1 MSNKT
6 LVKNF
11 IAAWNNMDLESVT
24 DFFSEDI
31 IYHNIPM
38 EPLNGKEE
46 ASAFVKGLSDCE
58 SINWEIIAIAEEG
71 NMVLTE
77 RIDNFNFN
85 GDFSYKNNINHKVL
99 RTMAYTDYVIGK
111 FIEDNKIKQWRDYFD
126 LETFQ
131 QQIAGNS

>member
-46 ASAFVKGLSDCE
+46 ASAFVKGLSDCQ

-77 RIDNFNFN
+77 RIDNFNFKD
-85 GDFSYKNNINHKVL
+85 GRKISLPVMGTFE
-99 RTMAYTDYVIGK
+99 
-111 FIEDNKIKQWRDYFD
+111 IEDNKIKQWRDYFD

>member
-31 IYHNIPM
+31 FYHNIPM

-46 ASAFVKGLSDCE
+46 ASAFVKGLSDCQ

-77 RIDNFNFN
+77 RIDNFNFKD
-85 GDFSYKNNINHKVL
+85 GRKISLPVMGTFE
-99 RTMAYTDYVIGK
+99 
-111 FIEDNKIKQWRDYFD
+111 IEDNKIKQWRDYFD

>member
-11 IAAWNNMDLESVT
+11 IDAWNNMDLESVT

-31 IYHNIPM
+31 FYHNIPM
-38 EPLNGKEE
+38 KPLNGKEE

-77 RIDNFNFN
+77 RIDNFNFKD
-85 GDFSYKNNINHKVL
+85 GRKVSL
-99 RTMAYTDYVIGK
+99 PVMGTFEIV
-111 FIEDNKIKQWRDYFD
+111 DNKIKKWRDYFD

>member
-11 IAAWNNMDLESVT
+11 IDAWNNMDLESVT

-31 IYHNIPM
+31 FYHNIPM

-46 ASAFVKGLSDCE
+46 ASAFVKGLSDCQ

-77 RIDNFNFN
+77 RIDNFNFKD
-85 GDFSYKNNINHKVL
+85 GRKISLPVMGTFEK
-99 RTMAYTDYVIGK
+99 
-111 FIEDNKIKQWRDYFD
+111 EDNKIKQWRDYFD

>member
-1 MSNKT
+1 VSNKT

-11 IAAWNNMDLESVT
+11 IDAWNNMDLESVT
-24 DFFSEDI
+24 DFFSEDVF
-31 IYHNIPM
+31 YHNIPM

-58 SINWEIIAIAEEG
+58 SINWELIAIAEEG

-77 RIDNFNFN
+77 RIDNFNFKD
-85 GDFSYKNNINHKVL
+85 GRKISLPVMGTFE
-99 RTMAYTDYVIGK
+99 
-111 FIEDNKIKQWRDYFD
+111 IEDNKIKQWRDYFD

-131 QQIAGNS
+131 KQISGKS

>member
-11 IAAWNNMDLESVT
+11 IAAWNSMDLESVT

-31 IYHNIPM
+31 FYHNIPM

-46 ASAFVKGLSDCE
+46 ASAFVKGLSDCQ

-77 RIDNFNFN
+77 RIDNFNFKD
-85 GDFSYKNNINHKVL
+85 GRKISLPVMGTFE
-99 RTMAYTDYVIGK
+99 
-111 FIEDNKIKQWRDYFD
+111 IEDNKIKQWRDYFD

>member
-31 IYHNIPM
+31 FYHNIPM

-46 ASAFVKGLSDCE
+46 ASAFVKGLSDCQ

-77 RIDNFNFN
+77 RIDNFNFKD
-85 GDFSYKNNINHKVL
+85 GRKISLPVMGTFEIV
-99 RTMAYTDYVIGK
+99 
-111 FIEDNKIKQWRDYFD
+111 DNKIKQWRDYFD

>member
-11 IAAWNNMDLESVT
+11 IAAWNSMDLESVT

-31 IYHNIPM
+31 FYHNIPM

-46 ASAFVKGLSDCE
+46 ASAFVKGLSDCQ

-77 RIDNFNFN
+77 RIDNFNFKD
-85 GDFSYKNNINHKVL
+85 GRKISLPVMGTFEL
-99 RTMAYTDYVIGK
+99 
-111 FIEDNKIKQWRDYFD
+111 EDNKIKQWRDYFD

>member
-11 IAAWNNMDLESVT
+11 IDAWNNMDLESVT

-31 IYHNIPM
+31 FYHNIPM

-58 SINWEIIAIAEEG
+58 SINWEIIAIADEG

-77 RIDNFNFN
+77 RIDNFNFKD
-85 GDFSYKNNINHKVL
+85 GRKISLPVMGTFV
-99 RTMAYTDYVIGK
+99 
-111 FIEDNKIKQWRDYFD
+111 IEDNIIKQWRDYFD